1 MDNIVTTIL
10 TAIGASGIVGVI
22 VTLII
27 TKKVNQEFEKADRRE
42 KMRDENMLLMMSR
55 IDNTAEMTHMMARK
69 LHDAGVINGDLQEL
83 DAKYKELN
91 EKYDNHMR
99 RLAIEVLNK

>member
-1 MDNIVTTIL
+1 
-10 TAIGASGIVGVI
+10 
-22 VTLII
+22 
-27 TKKVNQEFEKADRRE
+27 
-42 KMRDENMLLMMSR
+42 MSR

-99 RLAIEVLNK
+99 KLAIEVLNK